1 LAEKFNTNTGRRRRK
16 GYAEEIQK
24 RQKIGLDN
32 FYLGKQA
39 LRLISVFAFFCVFCV
54 TFASSASGI
63 LVFGLQALSQ
73 EKTPAIHKVQ
83 QAFLESSKL

>member
-1 LAEKFNTNTGRRRRK
+1 LAEKFNANTERRRRK
-16 GYAEEIQK
+16 GYAEVIQKKTK
-24 RQKIGLDN
+24 RQKIVLRNSD
-32 FYLGKQA
+32 LGKQA

-83 QAFLESSKL
+83 QAF